1 MFEKAVRNKL
11 RWNYKGSLNVEDLWA
26 LEPYELNELYMKLAK
41 DARASAKGLDSLI
54 DVNEDDDSLE
64 TLRMD
69 IVKHIFMTKKAEA
82 DSRQMAAI
90 QKQKSARIID
100 IIARKKD
107 AELEA
112 LSVEELEKLIP

>member
-11 RWNYKGSLNVEDLWA
+11 RWNYKGSLNVEDLWT

-41 DARASAKGLDSLI
+41 DARANTKGLDSLI
-54 DVNEDDDSLE
+54 DVDEGDDSLE

-82 DSRQMAAI
+82 DARQMAAI
-90 QKQKSARIID
+90 QKQKSTRILD

-112 LSVEELEKLIP
+112 MSVEELEKLIP

>member
-1 MFEKAVRNKL
+1 MFEKAVRNKV
-11 RWNYKGSLNVEDLWA
+11 RWNYKGSLNVEDLWT
-26 LEPYELNELYMKLAK
+26 LELYELNELYMKLAK

-54 DVNEDDDSLE
+54 DVDEDDDSLE

-82 DSRQMAAI
+82 DARQMAAI
-90 QKQKSARIID
+90 QKQKSARILD

-112 LSVEELEKLIP
+112 MSVDELEKLIP

>member
-11 RWNYKGSLNVEDLWA
+11 RWNYKGSLNVEDLWT
-26 LEPYELNELYMKLAK
+26 LELYELNELYMKLDK
-41 DARASAKGLDSLI
+41 DARASTKGLDSLI
-54 DVNEDDDSLE
+54 DVDEDDDSLE

-112 LSVEELEKLIP
+112 MSVEELEKLIP

>member
-1 MFEKAVRNKL
+1 MFEKAVRNKV
-11 RWNYKGSLNVEDLWA
+11 RWNYKGSLNVEDLWT
-26 LEPYELNELYMKLAK
+26 LELYELNELYMKLDK
-41 DARASAKGLDSLI
+41 DARASTKGLDSLI
-54 DVNEDDDSLE
+54 DVDEDDDSLE

-112 LSVEELEKLIP
+112 MSVEELEKLIP

>member
-11 RWNYKGSLNVEDLWA
+11 RWNYKGSLNVEDLWT

-41 DARASAKGLDSLI
+41 DARANAKGLDSLI
-54 DVNEDDDSLE
+54 DVDEGDDSLE

-82 DSRQMAAI
+82 DARQMAAI
-90 QKQKSARIID
+90 QKQKSTRILD

-112 LSVEELEKLIP
+112 MSVEELEKLIP

>member
-26 LEPYELNELYMKLAK
+26 LELYELNELYMKLAK
-41 DARASAKGLDSLI
+41 DASASAKGLDSLI

-90 QKQKSARIID
+90 QKQKSARILG

-112 LSVEELEKLIP
+112 MSVEELEKLIP

>member
-11 RWNYKGSLNVEDLWA
+11 RWNYKGSLNVEDLWT
-26 LEPYELNELYMKLAK
+26 LELYELNELYMKLAK

-54 DVNEDDDSLE
+54 DVDEDDDSLE

-90 QKQKSARIID
+90 QKQKSARILD

-107 AELEA
+107 AELESM
-112 LSVEELEKLIP
+112 SVEELEKLIP

>member
-1 MFEKAVRNKL
+1 MFEKAVRNKV
-11 RWNYKGSLNVEDLWA
+11 RWNYKGSLNVEDLWT
-26 LEPYELNELYMKLAK
+26 LELYELNELYMKLAK
-41 DARASAKGLDSLI
+41 DARASTKGLDSLI
-54 DVNEDDDSLE
+54 DVDEDDNSLE

-69 IVKHIFMTKKAEA
+69 IVKHIFMIKKAEA

-90 QKQKSARIID
+90 QKQKSARILD

-112 LSVEELEKLIP
+112 MSVEELEKLIP

>member
-11 RWNYKGSLNVEDLWA
+11 RWNYKGSLNVEDLWT

-41 DARASAKGLDSLI
+41 DARANAKGLDSLI
-54 DVNEDDDSLE
+54 DVDENDDSLE

-82 DSRQMAAI
+82 DARQMAAI
-90 QKQKSARIID
+90 QKQKSTRILD

-112 LSVEELEKLIP
+112 MSVEELEKLIP